1 MKLNLK
7 FNATKVDEIEQ
18 VKKLPIEN
26 CIGDTSISSLVLFLQ
41 KGLVDDNGVW
51 GVTKAIAMDTIDK
64 FLEEDDKDEL
74 VFQIIEALING
85 GFLSRELNM
94 DQIRKANKKQ
104 QEKVQQLLGEV

>member
-41 KGLVDDNGVW
+41 KGLIDANEQW
-51 GVTKAIAMDTIDK
+51 GVSKTVAIETIDK
-64 FLEEDDKDEL
+64 FLEEEDKDEL

-85 GFLSRELNM
+85 GFLSREL
-94 DQIRKANKKQ
+94 DVEKLRTASKKH
-104 QEKVQQLLGEV
+104 QEKIQQVLNEV